1 MSKSQW
7 LSGRE
12 LQHTTRRLLSSLVVK
27 KGKHLSASNVGTSLI
42 IWFVSFVGRLKQQP
56 EREAVVLTIMRCSN
70 WPTKS
75 LEHAWKELRADQKWC
90 ELSTEKTVS
99 SSKRRKFEDG
109 SHTGSSQVKE
119 NNAGV
124 VDDVTCRPAGVKAA
138 KSRGKKPLVEAK
150 ELDVFKTIWEMKKE
164 DLTRKEKLTKMKL
177 LESLVA
183 KQGPLPDY
191 EEDLKIKL
199 IKELM

>member
-1 MSKSQW
+1 MLQNEFKTVKNTEYQAFEAATRERS
-7 LSGRE
+7 SGMNDNDVLKLAHRIFFNNH
-12 LQHTTRRLLSSLVVK
+12 QK
-27 KGKHLSASNVGTSLI
+27 KFT
-42 IWFVSFVGRLKQQP
+42 
-56 EREAVVLTIMRCSN
+56 
-70 WPTKS
+70 